1 MRPVTRDEILDYQT
15 WMDER
20 PARRPAVLAIKDARR
35 VSLGEH
41 LVFLF
46 ENHDTVWYQIQEMM
60 RVEQIVRE
68 RDIQHEIDTYN
79 ELLGGPG
86 ELGSCLL
93 IGVADPAERAVKL
106 RDWRDLLPTLYA
118 ELPDGRRV
126 RPTWDPRQV
135 DPDRVSSVQ
144 YLKWDTGGQAPV
156 ALGCEH
162 PDAALSGRVALSD
175 GVREALSA
183 DLSGS

>member
-15 WMDER
+15 WVDER
-20 PARRPAVLAIKDARR
+20 PARRPGIMATKDARR

-68 RDIQHEIDTYN
+68 RDITHEINTYN
-79 ELLGGPG
+79 ELLGRPG
-86 ELGSCLL
+86 ELGLCLL
-93 IGVADPAERAVKL
+93 IGVADPTERAVKL
-106 RDWRDLLPTLYA
+106 RAWTDLLPTLFA

-126 RPTWDPRQV
+126 TPTWDPRQV
-135 DPDRVSSVQ
+135 DPDRVSSLQ
-144 YLKWDTGGQAPV
+144 YLKWDVGGQTPV
-156 ALGCEH
+156 ALGCDHSDPALHGRIELS
-162 PDAALSGRVALSD
+162 DEVRAALSQ
-175 GVREALSA
+175 